1 MIMDKLGG
9 KIDFVSAPGLGTTF
23 YFDLEA
29 HLPSVNENVE
39 TRRAARAS

>member
-9 KIDFVSAPGLGTTF
+9 KIGFVSTPGLGTTF

-29 HLPSVNENVE
+29 HSLSARENPG